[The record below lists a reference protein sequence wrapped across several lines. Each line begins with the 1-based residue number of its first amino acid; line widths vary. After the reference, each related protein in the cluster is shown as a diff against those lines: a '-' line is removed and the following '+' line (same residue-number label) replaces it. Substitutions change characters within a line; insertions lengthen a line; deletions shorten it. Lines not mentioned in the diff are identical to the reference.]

1 MGITFDNVFILSI
14 RKIQKAI
21 TYLDRDWIISV
32 FVFVQRP
39 CFCITS
45 NLAPRVG
52 NAINWKVVMH
62 VVQKILILIDIF
74 KKGYN

>member
-1 MGITFDNVFILSI
+1 MIHIAFKYRNHTVNV
-14 RKIQKAI
+14 I
-21 TYLDRDWIISV
+21 TYLVRYGLISV

>member
-1 MGITFDNVFILSI
+1 MKKNSIEITINFADIKRLSI
-14 RKIQKAI
+14 FLIY
-21 TYLDRDWIISV
+21 TTSLFS
-32 FVFVQRP
+32 
-39 CFCITS
+39 ITS

-52 NAINWKVVMH
+52 NALNWKVAMH